1 MNYDISATLAF
12 LPQTALVILTV
23 ALIFLEV
30 RTYLEYRTEGN
41 TPGPDP
47 VHSGFLPPPGDG
59 YEHYIDS
66 YTVVYLLKRGRNR
79 YRVYLV
85 KGQDPNAKVRRD
97 KYGRYFKIHAPDPA
111 AAERI
116 AENAFA

>member
-1 MNYDISATLAF
+1 MNYDISTTLEYF
-12 LPQTALVILTV
+12 PQAALVILAILLV
-23 ALIFLEV
+23 FLEV
-30 RTYLEYRTEGN
+30 RTFLEYRTEGN
-41 TPGPDP
+41 TPGPGP
-47 VHSGFLPPPGDG
+47 GHNRFLPPSGDG

-66 YTVVYLLKRGRNR
+66 GTIVYLLKRGRNR

-85 KGQDPNAKVRRD
+85 KGRDPNAKLRRD
-97 KYGRYFKIHAPDPA
+97 KYGRYFKIHASDPA